1 MKQSKRNRSKGRTLE
16 TYNNKLSTITSRYF
30 YLFKQ
35 SQQTK
40 EMYLAVPEQDRKIKN
55 KEFFCD
61 KYPDL
66 QVFLNINKL
75 RQASNK

>member
-16 TYNNKLSTITSRYF
+16 TYNNKLAKITSRYF

-40 EMYLAVPEQDRKIKN
+40 EVYLAVPEQDRKIKN
-55 KEFFCD
+55 KVFFCD

-66 QVFLNINKL
+66 QKFLEVNKL
-75 RQASNK
+75 REVKK